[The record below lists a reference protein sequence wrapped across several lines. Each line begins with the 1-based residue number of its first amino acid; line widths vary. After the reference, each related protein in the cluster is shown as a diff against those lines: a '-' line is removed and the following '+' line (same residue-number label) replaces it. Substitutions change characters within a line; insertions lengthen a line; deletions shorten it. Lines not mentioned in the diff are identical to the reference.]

1 MARTGA
7 SSRFVWRFLMT
18 APRSGYGEFEARLRN
33 QRTAFSLVCAV
44 LLLTAG
50 YPVNASE
57 SATQSSGIPARPQIG
72 LALSGGGARGGAHV
86 GVIRALE
93 DHQVPIDMIAG
104 TSMGAFIGALYASGK
119 SANEIEDIVEQVN
132 WSEVFRPDSPRD
144 ELSFRRKLQE
154 DGFLVRYRLGVEDG
168 RIVFPKGIVPG
179 YRLYLTLQNLFRPS
193 PGLQAFDDLPIPF
206 RAVAADLENGE
217 EVILER
223 GDLATA
229 VYISMAVPG
238 LMPPVDFG
246 GRILVDG
253 GLANNIPVS
262 VVRAMGADIVIA
274 VDVGSPFR
282 GRGELDSLI
291 SVLDQ
296 TIRLLV
302 AGNAVATLKTLKADD
317 VLITPELE
325 GIATADFSRMLDA
338 VSEGEDAARAMSE
351 QLTERGLVSDQY
363 ARYRA
368 RIRPEAFPAPVIDFV
383 QIENDSKLSDALI
396 RARIRAEP
404 GKPLQR
410 KELSEDLARLS
421 AMDTF
426 ERVDY
431 RLVRA
436 ADETGLVINAQGKPS
451 GGDFLQFGLG
461 ISDNLDDDSQYNAG
475 AAFTITDVN
484 RLGGEWRTEFNVGA
498 APRIFTEFYQPLD
511 NRERYFVL
519 PSVEFLRRDL
529 KIRDGNQTLSE
540 IQVETVALGL
550 GVGRNFDN
558 WGAIRL
564 SYLRASGDFETKVG
578 TPRIDGN
585 INSGSLGMRF
595 DYDTLDNLNFPHSGV
610 QGRLEFNAVREP
622 FGARNNYN
630 IAVGGAQRA
639 TTWDRTT
646 LLSGLSGGTAFD
658 GDVSLA
664 DFFELGGFL
673 RLSGTQPGD
682 FSGQYFGFGR
692 LVVYHQIRGDQIP
705 SLVNVPIYLGGS
717 LEVGRAWAA
726 RSDITF
732 SSLVFGSSAFVG
744 MDTFLGPVYFG
755 VGLTDDGNSSL
766 YLFVGPVF

>member
-1 MARTGA
+1 
-7 SSRFVWRFLMT
+7 
-18 APRSGYGEFEARLRN
+18 
-33 QRTAFSLVCAV
+33 
-44 LLLTAG
+44 
-50 YPVNASE
+50 
-57 SATQSSGIPARPQIG
+57 
-72 LALSGGGARGGAHV
+72 
-86 GVIRALE
+86 VIRVLE
-93 DHQVPIDMIAG
+93 DHQVPVDMIAG
-104 TSMGAFIGALYASGK
+104 TSMGAFVGALYASGK
-119 SANEIEDIVEQVN
+119 SANEIEHIVGQVD
-132 WSEVFRPDSPRD
+132 WAEVFRPDSPRD
-144 ELSFRRKLQE
+144 DLSFRRKLQE
-154 DGFLVRYRLGVEDG
+154 DSFLVRYRLGLEDG

-179 YRLYLTLQNLFRPS
+179 YRLNLTLQNLFRPS
-193 PGLQAFDDLPIPF
+193 SVSQAFDDLPIPF
-206 RAVAADLENGE
+206 RAVATDLQNGE
-217 EVILER
+217 EVILDS

-238 LMPPVDFG
+238 LMPPVEFG

-282 GRGELDSLI
+282 GRNELDSLI

-302 AGNAVATLKTLKADD
+302 AGNAVATLKTLTADD
-317 VLITPELE
+317 VLITPELQ
-325 GIATADFSRMLDA
+325 GIVTADFARMLDA
-338 VSEGEDAARAMSE
+338 VSEGENAARAMSE
-351 QLTERGLVSDQY
+351 RLVERALTSEQY
-363 ARYRA
+363 AHYRA
-368 RIRPEAFPAPVIDFV
+368 RVRPQEVSAPSIDFI
-383 QIENDSKLSDALI
+383 QIENDSRLSDEVI

-410 KELSEDLARLS
+410 DELSQDLARLS

-431 RLVRA
+431 KLVKTGG
-436 ADETGLVINAQGKPS
+436 ETGLVINAQAKPD
-451 GGDFLQFGLG
+451 GGDFVQFGLG

-475 AAFTITDVN
+475 AGFTITDLN
-484 RLGGEWRTEFNVGA
+484 RLGGEWRTELNVGSR
-498 APRIFTEFYQPLD
+498 PRFFSEFYQPVD
-511 NRERYFVL
+511 DRERYFVV

-540 IQVETVALGL
+540 IQVDTLELGL

-558 WGAIRL
+558 WGAVQL
-564 SYLRASGDFETKVG
+564 SFLRSTGEFETKVG
-578 TPRIDGN
+578 TPRVDGN
-585 INSGSLGMRF
+585 LNSGSLGAQF
-595 DYDTLDNLNFPHSGV
+595 AYDTLDNLNFPHSGA
-610 QGRLEFNAVREP
+610 QGRLELTAVREP

-639 TTWDRTT
+639 ATWGRTT

-673 RLSGTQPGD
+673 RLSGTEPGD
-682 FSGQYFGFGR
+682 FAGQYFGFGR

-717 LEVGRAWAA
+717 LEAGRAWAA

-732 SSLVFGSSAFVG
+732 NSLVFASSAFVG

-755 VGLTDDGNSSL
+755 GGLTDNGNSSL